1 MKFWRYLPLGI
12 CLLMAAVGFARERVR
27 ASSSDRDNH
36 DIDEYITGQMR
47 SARIPGAAVV
57 IVKGD
62 QILYAKGYGE
72 ADPSGRPV
80 TPQTPFVIGSITKS
94 FTALAVMQLV
104 EAGKVELD
112 APVQRYIP
120 WFRVADPAASA
131 QITVRMLIKQ
141 TSGLQQ
147 APTLVTLT
155 WPNTAGAMER
165 HVRLLAHTN
174 LAFPPGK
181 GFAYS
186 NGNYTTLGLLVE
198 TVSGQSYEEYVRQH
212 IFAPLDMHHSFA
224 SEKEAVQDG
233 MAAGYRWVF
242 GFPVPAPSSF
252 NEANLPAGF
261 IISSA
266 EDMGHFMI
274 SQMNSGRYQDHAVL
288 SPQGIAAMQVEP
300 PPGVYGLG
308 WESTRINGRRL
319 INMDGAITGSQTSL
333 FIDPQAGVG
342 VFVAANAMN
351 ALDGLSSSLSTASL
365 GARSV
370 QELIQGII
378 HPEDNKTLQLS
389 ALITA
394 RGMSLS
400 VLSMATQQ
408 PLPPQGPGQ
417 RRVSLIFD
425 LVLLVLTGLLCLSV
439 ARIPRWY
446 RRLEQQGINSRSDL
460 ARLNARTA
468 ISHFTGPL
476 ALLYAV
482 LAVPS
487 WILLVLLQIDLVG
500 WLYAVASILSLKG
513 ILKIALATRIFKRS
527 Q

>member
-1 MKFWRYLPLGI
+1 
-12 CLLMAAVGFARERVR
+12 
-27 ASSSDRDNH
+27 
-36 DIDEYITGQMR
+36 
-47 SARIPGAAVV
+47 
-57 IVKGD
+57 
-62 QILYAKGYGE
+62 
-72 ADPSGRPV
+72 
-80 TPQTPFVIGSITKS
+80 
-94 FTALAVMQLV
+94 
-104 EAGKVELD
+104 
-112 APVQRYIP
+112 
-120 WFRVADPAASA
+120 
-131 QITVRMLIKQ
+131 
-141 TSGLQQ
+141 
-147 APTLVTLT
+147 
-155 WPNTAGAMER
+155 
-165 HVRLLAHTN
+165 
-174 LAFPPGK
+174 
-181 GFAYS
+181 
-186 NGNYTTLGLLVE
+186 
-198 TVSGQSYEEYVRQH
+198 
-212 IFAPLDMHHSFA
+212 
-224 SEKEAVQDG
+224 
-233 MAAGYRWVF
+233 
-242 GFPVPAPSSF
+242 
-252 NEANLPAGF
+252 
-261 IISSA
+261 
-266 EDMGHFMI
+266 
-274 SQMNSGRYQDHAVL
+274 
-288 SPQGIAAMQVEP
+288 MQVEP

-425 LVLLVLTGLLCLSV
+425 LVLLVLTGLLGLSV

-460 ARLNARTA
+460 ARLNSRTA